1 MKVRGLRGAIAALLL
16 ATSVTGWL
24 APAARSAEEQ
34 RPVITML
41 LWRGWTK
48 AEEGFKD
55 RIRAAHP
62 GARLLVYDAQKNP
75 DRLRKIFDDVE
86 RQKSAL
92 IYSFGT
98 TVTKALLERFP
109 ERPVVYN
116 AVNRPI
122 ESGIIREWR
131 SSGNNA
137 TGASNQVPIVN
148 QLRTLKRVVDFRR
161 LGLVYNP
168 LEENARIQREMV
180 RALRSSLDFE
190 VVDLTFS
197 PDADSIEMM
206 REAAGFV
213 DAIYFPAD
221 SMVKSHG
228 KELVAAAHYV
238 RLPTLAAIDDMVRED
253 GALLGLVPD
262 YYEMGRLA
270 GEKAIRILRGERPTD
285 IPSSTMGAFQVLV
298 NLKAAREIGIQVPLS
313 LLMISDQIVRH

>member
-1 MKVRGLRGAIAALLL
+1 MRGWTRRTTALVL
-16 ATSVTGWL
+16 ALGLGFSLV
-24 APAARSAEEQ
+24 PAAPSAEEQ
-34 RPVITML
+34 APLIAML

-55 RIRAAHP
+55 RIREVYP
-62 GARLLVYDAQKNP
+62 QARLLVQDAGK
-75 DRLRKIFDDVE
+75 DLARLPQIFAEAE
-86 RQKSAL
+86 RQRPVL

-98 TVTKALLERFP
+98 TLTKATLGRFP
-109 ERPVVYN
+109 SKPVVYN

-148 QLRTLKRVVDFRR
+148 QLRTLKKVVNFRR

-180 RALRSSLDFE
+180 RAFRSSLDFE
-190 VVDLTFS
+190 LVDLPFS
-197 PDADSIEMM
+197 PDVDSIEMM
-206 REAAGFV
+206 RKVAGLV

-228 KELVAAAHYV
+228 PELVAAAHRV

-270 GEKAIRILRGERPTD
+270 GNKAIRVLRGERPTE
-285 IPSSTMGAFQVLV
+285 IPSSTLDAFQVLV
-298 NLKAAREIGIQVPLS
+298 NLKAAREIGVQVPLS
-313 LLMISDQIVRH
+313 LLMISDQIVRR